1 MPPRKTPQPAADQ
14 IAAECIAVRVRLL
27 NRTITG
33 IYDDALRPLG
43 LTAGQLNI
51 LVVVARRAPVS
62 PGDIARY
69 LNMDKS
75 TVSRNI
81 DRMREHGWLAVQ
93 AGTTGRDQLIE
104 LRAKGRQ
111 LLGRS
116 LPRWKAAQA
125 SARAVLGQRGAES
138 IQRIADAVWSH
149 G

>member
-1 MPPRKTPQPAADQ
+1 
-14 IAAECIAVRVRLL
+14 
-27 NRTITG
+27 
-33 IYDDALRPLG
+33 
-43 LTAGQLNI
+43 
-51 LVVVARRAPVS
+51 
-62 PGDIARY
+62 
-69 LNMDKS
+69 MDKS

-116 LPRWKAAQA
+116 LPRWKAAQ
-125 SARAVLGQRGAES
+125 SRARKGLGQRGAQS
-138 IQRIADAVWSH
+138 IQRIGDAVWSQ